1 MENAVQIRGATAQDA
16 QVFFALNLAF
26 NGEGV
31 ASPQEAALALAHP
44 GPERVLLAFVA
55 GEPAGFL
62 CGLLKRS
69 ACYSRPSAE
78 VLRLLLS
85 ALRRGDGAVRL
96 PRLPPPGR
104 GPAAAGGFSG
114 RLPPRGRGG
123 RHGAHRGG
131 QRPRPG
137 LVSKDGLFPQRGGPL
152 RAGAVN
158 TAAKNPPGFP
168 GDFQFIRLSLY
179 SQPGAFHRRPAPVPP
194 GPGERSGRP
203 GAERA
208 PRRSS
213 RNRVKCGLLMSS
225 GPSR

>member
-1 MENAVQIRGATAQDA
+1 MERAVTVRPALPEDG
-16 QVFFALNLAF
+16 QVLFAMNRAF

-44 GPERVLLAFVA
+44 GSERVLLAFVA

-78 VLRLLLS
+78 
-85 ALRRGDGAVRL
+85 GDGAVRL

-104 GPAAAGGFSG
+104 GPAAAGSFPG

-123 RHGAHRGG
+123 RHGAHREG

-137 LVSKDGLFPQRGGPL
+137 PISKYGFRPQRGGPL

-203 GAERA
+203 G
-208 PRRSS
+208 
-213 RNRVKCGLLMSS
+213 
-225 GPSR
+225 GPAGTG

>member
-69 ACYSRPSAE
+69 AW
-78 VLRLLLS
+78 LLS

-96 PRLPPPGR
+96 PRLPPPGQWPGSCWR
-104 GPAAAGGFSG
+104 LSWTPAATRAVEAVTVLTGEDN
-114 RLPPRGRGG
+114 
-123 RHGAHRGG
+123 A
-131 QRPRPG
+131 PRPG
-137 LVSKDGLFPQRGGPL
+137 
-152 RAGAVN
+152 
-158 TAAKNPPGFP
+158 
-168 GDFQFIRLSLY
+168 
-179 SQPGAFHRRPAPVPP
+179 PVPKNGFSP
-194 GPGERSGRP
+194 SGE
-203 GAERA
+203 AHFD
-208 PRRSS
+208 
-213 RNRVKCGLLMSS
+213 RV
-225 GPSR
+225 

>member
-78 VLRLLLS
+78 VTELYVCPGCRRQGVARPVLGAFLDAWLQGGVVGPKVVTGADNAPAQ
-85 ALRRGDGAVRL
+85 ALYQKM
-96 PRLPPPGR
+96 
-104 GPAAAGGFSG
+104 GFSPSG
-114 RLPPRGRGG
+114 EV
-123 RHGAHRGG
+123 HFE
-131 QRPRPG
+131 QG
-137 LVSKDGLFPQRGGPL
+137 L
-152 RAGAVN
+152 
-158 TAAKNPPGFP
+158 
-168 GDFQFIRLSLY
+168 
-179 SQPGAFHRRPAPVPP
+179 
-194 GPGERSGRP
+194 
-203 GAERA
+203 
-208 PRRSS
+208 
-213 RNRVKCGLLMSS
+213 
-225 GPSR
+225 

>member
-78 VLRLLLS
+78 VTELYVCPGCRRQTFLDACRQEGVEAVTVLTGEDNAPAQ
-85 ALRRGDGAVRL
+85 ALYQKM
-96 PRLPPPGR
+96 
-104 GPAAAGGFSG
+104 GFSPSG
-114 RLPPRGRGG
+114 E
-123 RHGAHRGG
+123 AHFE
-131 QRPRPG
+131 QG
-137 LVSKDGLFPQRGGPL
+137 L
-152 RAGAVN
+152 
-158 TAAKNPPGFP
+158 
-168 GDFQFIRLSLY
+168 
-179 SQPGAFHRRPAPVPP
+179 
-194 GPGERSGRP
+194 
-203 GAERA
+203 
-208 PRRSS
+208 
-213 RNRVKCGLLMSS
+213 
-225 GPSR
+225 